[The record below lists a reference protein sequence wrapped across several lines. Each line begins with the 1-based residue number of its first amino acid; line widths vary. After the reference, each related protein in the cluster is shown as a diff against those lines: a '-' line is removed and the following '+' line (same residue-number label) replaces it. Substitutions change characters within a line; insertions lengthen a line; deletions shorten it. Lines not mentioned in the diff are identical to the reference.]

1 MILLKLVGKFSSFPG
16 ESIDVLHKLVAVSKL
31 HIVNKLGVFI
41 GITTVKIY
49 QHLTKSVQVNRL
61 ARYIN
66 HRHL

>member
-16 ESIDVLHKLVAVSKL
+16 ESIDVLHLLAVSKL

>member
-1 MILLKLVGKFSSFPG
+1 MILLKIVGKFSSFPG
-16 ESIDVLHKLVAVSKL
+16 ESIDVLHLVVVSKL
-31 HIVNKLGVFI
+31 HIVNKLGVLI

-49 QHLTKSVQVNRL
+49 QHLTKSVQVNRR

>member
-16 ESIDVLHKLVAVSKL
+16 ESIDVLHLEAVSKL
-31 HIVNKLGVFI
+31 HIVNKLGVLI